1 MENIKINIVEDS
13 ITQEFG
19 LKEIDKKMNYFTEE
33 IKQHDSLSKKHKNIH
48 VILNNTEHLFTLT
61 STVTGCVSFSAL
73 VL

>member
-1 MENIKINIVEDS
+1 MVEDN

-33 IKQHDSLSKKHKNIH
+33 IKQYDSLSKKHKNIY
-48 VILNNTEHLFTLT
+48 VILNNAEHLFTLA

-73 VL
+73 VLYLVFL

>member
-1 MENIKINIVEDS
+1 MVEDN

-33 IKQHDSLSKKHKNIH
+33 IKQYDSLSKKHKNIY
-48 VILNNTEHLFTLT
+48 VILNNTEHLFTLA

-73 VL
+73 VLYLVFL